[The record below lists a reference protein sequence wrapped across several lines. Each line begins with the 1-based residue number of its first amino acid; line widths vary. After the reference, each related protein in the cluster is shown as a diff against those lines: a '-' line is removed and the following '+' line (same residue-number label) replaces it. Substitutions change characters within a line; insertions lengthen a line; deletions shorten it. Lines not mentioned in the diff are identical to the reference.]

1 MMSNEFRRREREI
14 LHNYMEIL
22 ASNYKE
28 IEPATMTDSICK
40 LHSELNS
47 ATNIGIKF
55 YGIIP
60 AILLANL
67 AVSFFVLI
75 SNFFRSKV

>member
-1 MMSNEFRRREREI
+1 MMSNEFKRREQEI
-14 LHNYMEIL
+14 LHNYMEFL
-22 ASNYKE
+22 ASNHKE

-47 ATNIGIKF
+47 TTNISIKF
-55 YGIIP
+55 CGIIL